1 MSLFDETNDMIKKL
15 LDGVMQQLTITN
27 EVAYL
32 EDNVSKVIRTR
43 VTAELCST
51 LVRIHN
57 LKISDHKSIIE
68 KLTKWLIDN
77 QNENGS
83 WNETHIKYDKP
94 STVFT
99 AICGL
104 TLLEVSESFPNL
116 NIDEKVFENVAK
128 FLLSQEINSGAY
140 RKSELVHA
148 DILNADAMAGVFLL
162 KYGNKCSH
170 ENYINAGTRAVA
182 HICSHQFIDG
192 SFPYG
197 GPLRAY
203 PYKYHFYIPCIHYQA
218 VTLFYL
224 IKTVPYIKSE
234 WLEHSIL
241 SGTKWLMKNQR
252 NDGYFKWGDSGL
264 NFALY
269 LSGTY
274 AFAISVYQK
283 FLANDTNVSDLMEKS
298 MNVLKE
304 QIFQGI
310 LLRWEKGNIKSI
322 IKGFFEAPK
331 GGLIGRYPIS
341 FTFLRTMHRLYRE
354 VARSKISDQITPSKI
369 ITKPTGYSAY
379 LGTVESST
387 NHPDMYMTTEA
398 LDALSLALEGMKKE

>member
-1 MSLFDETNDMIKKL
+1 MSLFDDTSNMIKQL
-15 LDGVMQQLTITN
+15 LDAVMQQVTITN

-32 EDNVSKVIRTR
+32 EDNVSKIIRTR

-51 LVRIHN
+51 LVKMHN
-57 LKISDHKSIIE
+57 LKISDHKLIIK

-99 AICGL
+99 AVCGL
-104 TLLEVSESFPNL
+104 TLLEVSESFPDL
-116 NIDEKVFENVAK
+116 GIDDDIFERVAK
-128 FLLSQEINSGAY
+128 FILNQEINSGAY

-148 DILNADAMAGVFLL
+148 DILNADAMAAVFLL
-162 KYGNKCSH
+162 KYGDKSSN
-170 ENYINAGTRAVA
+170 ENYVNAGTRAVA
-182 HICSHQFIDG
+182 NICSHQFIDG
-192 SFPYG
+192 SFPYS

-218 VTLFYL
+218 VTLYYL
-224 IKTVPYIKSE
+224 IKTTPYIKSE

-241 SGTKWLMKNQR
+241 SGTKWLMKNQK
-252 NDGYFKWGDSGL
+252 NDGYFKWKNSGL

-274 AFAISVYQK
+274 AFAIPVYQK
-283 FLANDTNVSDLMEKS
+283 NLANHTNASTLIKKS
-298 MNVLKE
+298 MNVLNE
-304 QIFQGI
+304 QMSQGI
-310 LLRWEKGNIKSI
+310 LLRWEKGSIKSI
-322 IKGFFEAPK
+322 IKGFLEAPK
-331 GGLIGRYPIS
+331 GGLIGNYPIV
-341 FTFLRTMHRLYRE
+341 FTFLRIMHRLYRE
-354 VARSKISDQITPSKI
+354 VARSKISDKITPSKLI
-369 ITKPTGYSAY
+369 SKPSGYSAY

-398 LDALSLALEGMKKE
+398 LDALSYSLEGMKNK

>member
-1 MSLFDETNDMIKKL
+1 MNLFEDTNNMIKKL
-15 LDGVMQQLTITN
+15 LDVTMQQLTVTN

-32 EDNVSKVIRTR
+32 EDKVSKIIRTR

-51 LVRIHN
+51 LVKMHN
-57 LKISDHKSIIE
+57 LKISDHKLIIE
-68 KLTKWLIDN
+68 KLTKWLIEN

-104 TLLEVSESFPNL
+104 TLLEVSESFPEL
-116 NIDEKVFENVAK
+116 NIDKKIFEKVAEFILN
-128 FLLSQEINSGAY
+128 QEISSGAY

-148 DILNADAMAGVFLL
+148 DILNADAMAAVFLL
-162 KYGNKCSH
+162 KYGNESSN
-170 ENYINAGTRAVA
+170 ENYINAGTKAVA

-192 SFPYG
+192 AYPYS

-218 VTLFYL
+218 VTLYYL
-224 IKTVPYIKSE
+224 IKTTPYIKSE
-234 WLEHSIL
+234 WLEHSIS
-241 SGTKWLMKNQR
+241 SGTKWLMKNQKD
-252 NDGYFKWGDSGL
+252 DGYFKWKNSGL

-283 FLANDTNVSDLMEKS
+283 ISANDTNASKLMKKS

-304 QIFQGI
+304 QIFQDI
-310 LLRWEKGNIKSI
+310 LLRWEKGGTKSV

-331 GGLIGRYPIS
+331 GGLIGKYPIS

-354 VARSKISDQITPSKI
+354 VARSRISDKITPSKI

-398 LDALSLALEGMKKE
+398 LDALSFSLEGMKKK